1 MQIRKI
7 QESDYIYI
15 SRIIIKN
22 TKLKTSK
29 FYKEDIIN
37 DFIKNSWVD
46 ILKTRFIDRECFVLE
61 DNEKIIWNICVKNN
75 EIKTFYIDY
84 NYQQKWLWR
93 KLFEF
98 IEKILF
104 EKNINNIVVYSLV
117 WSEWFYKKL
126 WFKCVQNVKNFTDL
140 NKLEYNSIYMK
151 KIITWT

>member
-22 TKLKTSK
+22 TKLKTNK
-29 FYKEDIIN
+29 FYQEDIIN

-61 DNEKIIWNICVKNN
+61 DNKKIIWNICVKNN

-117 WSEWFYKKL
+117 W
-126 WFKCVQNVKNFTDL
+126 
-140 NKLEYNSIYMK
+140 
-151 KIITWT
+151 